1 MIVTIREWGRS
12 GEEKERWGRRTAT
25 CEWVAPVQR
34 RANET
39 LARDAAATESCLSNT
54 EPAGTP
60 NGSAAKGR
68 TRQGGRDGK
77 ERDERDRRE
86 LRRGVGKECI
96 RPSDQTL
103 NDGGSSK
110 RRCEGTASI
119 IQPIE
124 VQRDAK
130 EVDM

>member
-1 MIVTIREWGRS
+1 MKLWRE
-12 GEEKERWGRRTAT
+12 T
-25 CEWVAPVQR
+25 PPPR
-34 RANET
+34 RAAFQT
-39 LARDAAATESCLSNT
+39 PSRLAPQTALLPRAGQGRE
-54 EPAGTP
+54 AGTGR
-60 NGSAAKGR
+60 NG
-68 TRQGGRDGK
+68 TRETGGR
-77 ERDERDRRE
+77 ERRVR